1 MNMQYPF
8 IPRPMPYHTPNL
20 EEEILKLK
28 HELKELKERIT
39 RLEQENK
46 PNYLQKDDSLYMMW
60 TFTRSFFV
68 AESSFMLY

>member
-8 IPRPMPYHTPNL
+8 IPRPMPYHTTNL

-46 PNYLQKDDSLYMMW
+46 PNYLQKDDSLYMM
-60 TFTRSFFV
+60 
-68 AESSFMLY
+68 

>member
-8 IPRPMPYHTPNL
+8 IPRPMPYPTQNI
-20 EEEILKLK
+20 EEELLKLK

-46 PNYLQKDDSLYMMW
+46 PNYLQKDDSLYMM
-60 TFTRSFFV
+60 
-68 AESSFMLY
+68 

>member
-8 IPRPMPYHTPNL
+8 IPRPLPYPTQNI

-28 HELKELKERIT
+28 YELKELKERII
-39 RLEQENK
+39 RLEEGNK

-60 TFTRSFFV
+60 TFKRSFFV
-68 AESSFMLY
+68 A